1 MVGTYKSLRNIH
13 CFWDIS
19 VRSIEV
25 QPNNKSRYFY
35 STLSQD
41 VIPSLVWKNSRN
53 FSIEVPCLKQLWMY
67 CKCMC
72 IIKKIGGGEF
82 MGQGEEKWLIILN
95 SCWYWLQTC
104 NNVLVL
110 TNVDWFYCR
119 NPYDI
124 PRKNLIDQIARMRS
138 NFLQKSFHRTK
149 LVDDGK
155 YQVFDIN
162 WILIG

>member
-1 MVGTYKSLRNIH
+1 MKKFKEFLHWSALSKLPGWRMQLNIKSLRGVCTAN
-13 CFWDIS
+13 DIK
-19 VRSIEV
+19 V
-25 QPNNKSRYFY
+25 FF
-35 STLSQD
+35 LSQ
-41 VIPSLVWKNSRN
+41 
-53 FSIEVPCLKQLWMY
+53 QLWMY
-67 CKCMC
+67 CKCTC
-72 IIKKIGGGEF
+72 IIKKNWGGGF
-82 MGQGEEKWLIILN
+82 MGQGVEKWLLALN